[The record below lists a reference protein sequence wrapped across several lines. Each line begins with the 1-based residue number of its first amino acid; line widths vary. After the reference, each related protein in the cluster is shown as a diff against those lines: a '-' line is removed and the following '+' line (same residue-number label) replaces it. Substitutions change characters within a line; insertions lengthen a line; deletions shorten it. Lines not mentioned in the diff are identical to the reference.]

1 VITSNDIYLFKN
13 NNNILLLAQWLKL
26 CASNVG
32 GTGLIPGQGTK
43 ILHIL
48 WQKVKLKKNN
58 KSITC

>member
-1 VITSNDIYLFKN
+1 MITSNDIYLFKN
-13 NNNILLLAQWLKL
+13 NNNILLLAQWLKR

-48 WQKVKLKKNN
+48 WQKVKLKKIIINP
-58 KSITC
+58 